1 MTDRIEKSVD
11 IDAPIERVWEAIA
24 DHEQFGQWFR
34 VKLDQ
39 PFKPGQDST
48 GYIAMPGYEHIRW
61 NSKVVAMEKPHLFS
75 MTWHPYAIDPN
86 VDYSGETPTLIEFR
100 LEPKGQGTHLTVT
113 ETGFEKLPPHRLADA
128 LRMNDQGWAQQMLN
142 VKAHVEQR

>member
-1 MTDRIEKSVD
+1 MTDRIEKTVD

-24 DHEQFGQWFR
+24 DHEQFGQWFK
-34 VKLDQ
+34 VKLEQ
-39 PFKPGQDST
+39 AFKPGQAST
-48 GYIAMPGYEHIRW
+48 GHITHPGYEHIRW

-113 ETGFEKLPPHRLADA
+113 ETGFDKLPPHRHADA
-128 LRMNDQGWAQQMLN
+128 LRMNDQGWAQQMIN
-142 VKAHVEQR
+142 VKAYVER